1 MIHNFVI
8 TGIAAINQQNIL
20 GIDGHMPWGRIKSD
34 LAFYKSETIGKTLIC
49 GGNTYRSLPPQAL
62 KNRKIVVLTRQQPPE
77 DLSDNIMFLN
87 EYLCPGFVME
97 DIKNFVNSEEIMIVG
112 GGLIYKFFEFQYD
125 KFYLT
130 TIKGQ
135 DFDTTSRNVVYFDVD
150 LKSRGSEKNWS
161 KRTIEWTT
169 EENEIG
175 KFDVKIQEL
184 S

>member
-1 MIHNFVI
+1 MIHNHVI

-34 LAFYKSETIGKTLIC
+34 LAFYKSETVGKTLIC
-49 GGNTYRSLPPQAL
+49 GGNTYRSLPPAAL
-62 KNRKIVVLTRQQPPE
+62 KNRKIVVLTREKPINLP
-77 DLSDNIMFLN
+77 DNIMFLN

-97 DIKNFVNSEEIMIVG
+97 DIKHFADSEEIMVVG

-130 TIKGQ
+130 TINGPS
-135 DFDTTSRNVVYFDVD
+135 FDVEGKNVVYFDID
-150 LKSRGSEKNWS
+150 IKERARDKSWTPKTIDWVIENNEFGS
-161 KRTIEWTT
+161 
-169 EENEIG
+169 
-175 KFDVKIQEL
+175 FDVKIQEW